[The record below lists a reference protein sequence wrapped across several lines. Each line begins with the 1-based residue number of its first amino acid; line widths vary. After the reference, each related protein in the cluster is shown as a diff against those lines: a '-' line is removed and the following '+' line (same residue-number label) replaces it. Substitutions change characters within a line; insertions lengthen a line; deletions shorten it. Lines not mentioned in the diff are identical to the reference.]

1 MAATSRS
8 KFFSLFQ
15 RARTAV
21 VGMVHVQALPGGLK
35 LRKTTLCIFTMN
47 FAEHILPADE
57 YI

>member
-21 VGMVHVQALPGGLK
+21 VGMVHVQALPGALNSACYFTH
-35 LRKTTLCIFTMN
+35 LYNELCGTD
-47 FAEHILPADE
+47 DE
-57 YI
+57 YINP